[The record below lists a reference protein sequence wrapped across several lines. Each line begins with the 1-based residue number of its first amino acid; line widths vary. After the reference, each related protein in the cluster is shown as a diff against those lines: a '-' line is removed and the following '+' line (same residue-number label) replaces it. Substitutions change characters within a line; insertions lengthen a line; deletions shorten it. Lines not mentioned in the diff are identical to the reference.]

1 MGRKSKTIAVSE
13 HKENDK
19 KESDELMEKYFKK
32 LMQETKNKKN
42 KICMKYVAE
51 QFNPDDS
58 LAKSIRRLLITMFIW
73 ICELEKELDEARLK
87 LRKYENG
94 VERLD

>member
-1 MGRKSKTIAVSE
+1 MGRKSKAIVVSA
-13 HKENDK
+13 HKEID
-19 KESDELMEKYFKK
+19 EQQSDEQIEKYFKK
-32 LMQETKNKKN
+32 LMHETKTKKN

-58 LAKSIRRLLITMFIW
+58 LAKSIRRLLMTMFIW
-73 ICELEKELDEARLK
+73 ICELEKERDEALLK
-87 LRKYENG
+87 LREYGNG

>member
-1 MGRKSKTIAVSE
+1 MVRKSKAIAVSE
-13 HKENDK
+13 HKEID
-19 KESDELMEKYFKK
+19 EQQLDELREKYFIK

-58 LAKSIRRLLITMFIW
+58 LAKSIRRLLMTMFIW
-73 ICELEKELDEARLK
+73 ICNLEKERDEARLK
-87 LRKYENG
+87 LREYEEG
-94 VERLD
+94 TT